1 MARAGVRRGLLW
13 AAALAATLA
22 AAAWIWSRYS
32 GGWRRFVELAGEIP
46 ASLWPWILAATAAFY
61 ALDWLRF
68 YCLLRLFDVRLSPAS
83 GLRLTFVSDFVTSL
97 TPVTELNLPS
107 MVYFLGR
114 DGIPPST
121 ATAVTLVKSITMTL
135 WVCASAGLA
144 LHFDGDARLP
154 PRVAEFLPV
163 SLACVAALSL
173 TLASIAFFP
182 ERVLAWTRSSLEAGG
197 GPLRRRVL
205 EGLGHTASSIAA
217 IGGARGRWQWLTHAA
232 ALASVAAY
240 AAVGVLLA
248 RGLGLE
254 LSAGR
259 AAAAFSTSLMV
270 AYLAP
275 VPGSIGITEWVTS
288 YLLDPAMTQPG
299 MAAAILLRTLTCYA
313 GIPIGAF
320 YVGLEAWRRGAR
332 LTA

>member
-1 MARAGVRRGLLW
+1 MRRRLLW

-22 AAAWIWSRYS
+22 AAGWIWSRYS
-32 GGWRRFVELAGEIP
+32 GGWSRFITLAGDIP
-46 ASLWPWILAATAAFY
+46 LPLWPWILAATAAFY

-83 GLRLTFVSDFVTSL
+83 GLRLTFVSDFVCNL
-97 TPVTELNLPS
+97 TPITELNLPS

-114 DGIPPST
+114 DGVPPAT
-121 ATAVTLVKSITMTL
+121 ATAVTLVKTVTMTL

-144 LHFDGDARLP
+144 LHLDGDSRLP
-154 PRVAEFLPV
+154 ERVAEFLPV

-173 TLASIAFFP
+173 ILGAIAFFP
-182 ERVLAWTRSSLEAGG
+182 ERVLAWTRARLESPL
-197 GPLRRRVL
+197 GPLRRKAL
-205 EGLGHTASSIAA
+205 EGLQQTAASIAA

-232 ALASVAAY
+232 ALASIAAY

-248 RGLGLE
+248 RGLGME

-259 AAAAFSTSLMV
+259 AAAAFTMSLMV

-288 YLLDPAMTQPG
+288 YLLDPSMTQAG
-299 MAAAILLRTLTCYA
+299 MTAAILLRALTCYA
-313 GIPIGAF
+313 GIPVGALF
-320 YVGLEAWRRGAR
+320 VGLEAWKRGAR
-332 LTA
+332 ALVA